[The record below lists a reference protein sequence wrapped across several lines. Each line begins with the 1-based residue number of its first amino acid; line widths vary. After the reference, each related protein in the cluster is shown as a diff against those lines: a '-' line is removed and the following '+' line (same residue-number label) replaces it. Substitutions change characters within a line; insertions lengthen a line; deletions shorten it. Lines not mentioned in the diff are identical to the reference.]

1 MHHSRGLLRFVKKT
15 ELVEAL
21 KNDYRTAELT
31 LRQRAMLD
39 YADKLTRE
47 PWNVTALDL
56 VPLRN
61 VGLEDRAILDLN
73 QAVAYFA
80 YVNRVADGLGVTV
93 DEYAL
98 QK

>member
-1 MHHSRGLLRFVKKT
+1 MHHSRGLLRFVKKP
-15 ELVEAL
+15 EFVEAL
-21 KNDYRTAELT
+21 KNDYRIAELT
-31 LRQRAMLD
+31 PRQRAMLD

-47 PWNVTALDL
+47 PWAVTELDL
-56 VPLRN
+56 APLRD

-80 YVNRVADGLGVTV
+80 YVNRIADGLGVTV

-98 QK
+98 K

>member
-1 MHHSRGLLRFVKKT
+1 MKKP

-21 KNDYRTAELT
+21 KNDYRAAELT
-31 LRQRAMLD
+31 ARQRAMLD

-47 PWNVTALDL
+47 PWAMSESDL
-56 VPLRN
+56 KPLRDA
-61 VGLEDRAILDLN
+61 GLDDRGILDLN

-80 YVNRVADGLGVTV
+80 YVNRVADGLGVVV

-98 QK
+98 ENKS